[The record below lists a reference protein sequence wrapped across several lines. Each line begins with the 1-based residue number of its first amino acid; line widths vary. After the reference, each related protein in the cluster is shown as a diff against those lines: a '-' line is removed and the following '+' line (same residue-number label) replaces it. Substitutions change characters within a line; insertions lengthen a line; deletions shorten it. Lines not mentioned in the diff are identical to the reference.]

1 MNTDRFTAFLQTFEK
16 ILKNIKR
23 IAAPVMQSYGLRGGH
38 LSCLLALNRQK
49 EGLTVTDLARD
60 CFVDKALISR
70 LIREL
75 CEEGYVIAP
84 GALTEKNYKKKYVL
98 TPRAEEILQEI
109 YRQIDCYVEKAN
121 ESVDPLELS
130 VFYHVLS
137 EFDKNIE
144 QISKNDSS
152 QTER

>member
-1 MNTDRFTAFLQTFEK
+1 MNTDRFTAFLQTFER

-23 IAAPVMQSYGLRGGH
+23 IASPVMQSYGLRGGH
-38 LSCLLALNRQK
+38 LSCLLALSRVK
-49 EGLTVTDLARD
+49 EGLTVTDLARE

-75 CEEGYVIAP
+75 CEEGYVMAP

-109 YRQIDCYVEKAN
+109 YLQINGYVAKAN
-121 ESVDPLELS
+121 ESVDPTDLGI
-130 VFYHVLS
+130 FYHVLS

-144 QISKNDSS
+144 QLSKTDA